1 VRSLKQNIYQGKKL
15 KQKLYQGKKLKQNI
29 YQGENSS
36 TDLPDSRHQA
46 ERTDGEAAP
55 DPEEDGH

>member
-1 VRSLKQNIYQGKKL
+1 VRSLKQN
-15 KQKLYQGKKLKQNI
+15 LYQGNKLKQNL
-29 YQGENSS
+29 YQCENSS